1 MASERGTTLGTSS
14 ERVDVDTECN
24 ADLSVI
30 FTFQAG
36 AESLLPSH

>member
-1 MASERGTTLGTSS
+1 MALERESALDTPS

-36 AESLLPSH
+36 AESLLPSY